1 MMMYRVSEE
10 TILKTWAL
18 ETIIKKTKN
27 GFNFILMQKGIG
39 QKETCDNMLS
49 EVLETIHDENEA
61 LYEE

>member
-1 MMMYRVSEE
+1 MMMYSVSEE

-27 GFNFILMQKGIG
+27 GFDFILMQKGVE
-39 QKETCDNMLS
+39 QKETCDNMQT
-49 EVLETIHDENEA
+49 EILETIHDESEA

>member
-1 MMMYRVSEE
+1 MMMYSVSEE

-27 GFNFILMQKGIG
+27 GFDFILMQKGVE
-39 QKETCDNMLS
+39 QKETCDNMQT

>member
-1 MMMYRVSEE
+1 MMYSVSEE

-27 GFNFILMQKGIG
+27 GFDFILMQKGVE
-39 QKETCDNMLS
+39 QKETCDNMQT